1 MITYIDSENRQ
12 NYTVLFDKAST
23 KLGLKPIIEEVRDP
37 ETHEITKHYFK
48 RKYDQTTQAWIT
60 VPCEPD
66 EIDTTTDSILVDDE
80 NGNKVPVQQI
90 TSLNEYFQ
98 HIRDLAG
105 MAIGTGRTGTD
116 PYFLRLP
123 LDEPFFE
130 INANTRGITVPGELS
145 QIAVKGDKLAEVVF
159 FRIDRY
165 YDAVD
170 LNTRHIYIEWELPDG
185 TKGISRDFLRD
196 TQSEKDK
203 IIFGWAIGEE
213 LTKQVG
219 TIRFAVRFVE
229 WFDNTVLD
237 QDDRRINLDTAT
249 EDTQM
254 LYSFSSLPA
263 TVSVVDSLNYSLFED
278 DEDLKNFNSLIT
290 EDNIGTMVLYLEDSD
305 PDSVNE
311 TAPELAAMPKYV
323 RDLSPEFYVEA
334 KPITGKENEYKINL
348 IGEYGAATLELRVE
362 ANAEDGGQ
370 ISYVFGYIAHT
381 KDEGTGVAATG
392 ASGMVAKYKFIE
404 ATDVFT
410 DEDEKT
416 AENFNTKKTFFI
428 KDSTGVLAVVNAND
442 AALAVAENPDVKFF
456 EKVAYVEVNAPGHYY
471 AIADNRA
478 GGKKANS
485 AYSSTFY
492 IPWPSKP
499 EVETKMASRFVG
511 NELEYT
517 LAADE
522 SFNEASI
529 DNRGKTNLR
538 TSTTVV
544 ADTNLVELK
553 PTVTAEETA
562 GLTYTWY
569 KNANNHLMDS
579 GEVANA
585 ANYTRPEGLKDEV
598 WAAQEA
604 TLLTDA
610 GWEVIEGATAPT
622 YVASEPGC
630 YAVKVTNKFNNKETQ
645 SDLLDAGACRVT
657 GMPKIPSIDWTSFK
671 ASASAGAIPNAIDI
685 ELKDING
692 DAVDYDKIEYQWH
705 KVTIPD
711 AEHPGLATDLEL
723 ATEDDM
729 TSPASP
735 VEGMTFDAEGKAKIP
750 FQPKVAGAFFLEV
763 RNTLNGAT
771 VIYNGGEDELIGT
784 IQISA

>member
-37 ETHEITKHYFK
+37 ETHEITKQYFK
-48 RKYDQTTQAWIT
+48 RKYDQNTQAWIT
-60 VPCEPD
+60 VACEAN
-66 EIDTTTDSILVDDE
+66 EIDTATDSILVDDG
-80 NGNKVPVQQI
+80 NGNKIPAKQI

-123 LDEPFFE
+123 LDEPLFE

-145 QIAVKGDKLAEVVF
+145 QIAVRGDKLAEVVF

-237 QDDRRINLDTAT
+237 QDDRRITLDTAT
-249 EDTQM
+249 EETQM

-278 DEDLKNFNSLIT
+278 DEELKKYNTLIT

-305 PDSVNE
+305 PDSADE
-311 TAPELAAMPKYV
+311 TAPQLAAMPVYV
-323 RDLSPEFYVEA
+323 RDLSPTFYVNAE
-334 KPITGKENEYKINL
+334 PITGKQNEYKINL
-348 IGEYGAATLELRVE
+348 VDGTLELRVE

-370 ISYVFGYIAHT
+370 ISYVFGRIAHT
-381 KDEGTGVAATG
+381 ADEGTGVAATG
-392 ASGMVAKYKFIE
+392 AKGFVAKYKFIE

-410 DEDEKT
+410 EEEKI
-416 AENFNTKKTFFI
+416 AENFNTDKTFYI
-428 KDSTGVLAVVNAND
+428 KDATGTLVVVNAND
-442 AALAVAENPDVKFF
+442 AALAVEENPDVEFF
-456 EKVAYVEVNAPGHYY
+456 ERVAYLEVALPGHYY
-471 AIADNRA
+471 AIADNRV

-492 IPWPSKP
+492 IP
-499 EVETKMASRFVG
+499 
-511 NELEYT
+511 
-517 LAADE
+517 
-522 SFNEASI
+522 
-529 DNRGKTNLR
+529 
-538 TSTTVV
+538 
-544 ADTNLVELK
+544 
-553 PTVTAEETA
+553 
-562 GLTYTWY
+562 
-569 KNANNHLMDS
+569 
-579 GEVANA
+579 
-585 ANYTRPEGLKDEV
+585 
-598 WAAQEA
+598 
-604 TLLTDA
+604 
-610 GWEVIEGATAPT
+610 
-622 YVASEPGC
+622 
-630 YAVKVTNKFNNKETQ
+630 
-645 SDLLDAGACRVT
+645 
-657 GMPKIPSIDWTSFK
+657 
-671 ASASAGAIPNAIDI
+671 
-685 ELKDING
+685 
-692 DAVDYDKIEYQWH
+692 
-705 KVTIPD
+705 
-711 AEHPGLATDLEL
+711 
-723 ATEDDM
+723 
-729 TSPASP
+729 
-735 VEGMTFDAEGKAKIP
+735 
-750 FQPKVAGAFFLEV
+750 
-763 RNTLNGAT
+763 
-771 VIYNGGEDELIGT
+771 
-784 IQISA
+784 

>member
-23 KLGLKPIIEEVRDP
+23 KLGLKPIIEEVRNP
-37 ETHEITKHYFK
+37 ETHEIEKQYFK
-48 RKYDQTTQAWIT
+48 RMYDQNTQSWVT
-60 VPCEPD
+60 VACDPS
-66 EIDTTTDSILVDDE
+66 EIDEETDSILVDDG
-80 NGNKVPVQQI
+80 NGNKIPVKQI

-229 WFDNTVLD
+229 WFDNTALD
-237 QDDRRINLDTAT
+237 QNDRRIALDTAT

-278 DEDLKNFNSLIT
+278 DADLKQYNTLIT

-305 PDSVNE
+305 PDSANE
-311 TAPELAAMPKYV
+311 TAPELAAMPVYV
-323 RDLSPEFYVEA
+323 RDLTDEFYVA
-334 KPITGKENEYKINL
+334 ATPVAGKQNEYKINL
-348 IGEYGAATLELRVE
+348 VDGKLELRVE
-362 ANAEDGGQ
+362 ANAADGGQ
-370 ISYVFGYIAHT
+370 ISYVFGRIAHT
-381 KDEGTGVAATG
+381 ADEGTGVAATG
-392 ASGMVAKYKFIE
+392 AKGLVAKYKFIE

-410 DEDEKT
+410 AEEKT
-416 AENFNTKKTFFI
+416 AENFNDAKTFYI
-428 KDSTGVLAVVNAND
+428 KDASGTLVVVNAND
-442 AALAVAENPDVKFF
+442 AALAVEENPDVEFF
-456 EKVAYVEVNAPGHYY
+456 EKVAYLEVALPGHYY

-492 IPWPSKP
+492 IPWASKP
-499 EVETKMASRFVG
+499 EVASKMASRFVA
-511 NELEYT
+511 NEKTYE

-538 TSTTVV
+538 VNETIVTDSAV
-544 ADTNLVELK
+544 VELA
-553 PTVTAEETA
+553 PAVTAEETL

-569 KNANNHLMDS
+569 KNADNHLMDG

-585 ANYTRPEGLKDEV
+585 SNYTRPEGLKDDE

-604 TLLTDA
+604 SIIADA
-610 GWEVIEGATAPT
+610 GWQVIEGATGAT
-622 YVASEPGC
+622 YTATEPGC
-630 YAVKVTNKFNNKETQ
+630 YAVKVTNDFNNSITTT
-645 SDLLDAGACRVT
+645 DLLDAGACRVT
-657 GMPKIPSIDWTSFK
+657 GAPKIPTIDWTSFK
-671 ASASAGAIPNAIDI
+671 ASASAGAIPSTIAI

-692 DAVDYDKIEYQWH
+692 EPVDYDKIEYQWH
-705 KVTIPD
+705 KVTIPSE
-711 AEHPGLATDLEL
+711 AHPELATDLEL

-729 TSPASP
+729 VSPASP
-735 VEGMTFDAEGKAKIP
+735 AEGMTFNTEGKATIP
-750 FQPKVAGAFFLEV
+750 FQPKVVGAFFLEV